1 MVVDVRLELA
11 LGPGEAQLLAEL
23 QHPGL
28 VGHVVAEAEL
38 ALFHGES
45 DACAEHRIVAELLGE
60 VERDVHQVLQAVL
73 PGGELQ
79 AVALADHD
87 GVGELLLRAEVEVHP
102 ALRDVRPLHDLADA
116 GSTEAEL
123 VEDLR
128 RGPQDGGFGLN
139 CPELRG
145 ALLLSF

>member
-1 MVVDVRLELA
+1 MVVDVRLEFA
-11 LGPGEAQLLAEL
+11 LGPGEAQLLPEL

-28 VGHVVAEAEL
+28 VGDVVAQAEL
-38 ALFHGES
+38 ALFHGQS
-45 DACAEHRIVAELLGE
+45 DTGAEHRIVPELLGE

-87 GVGELLLRAEVEVHP
+87 GVGELLLRAEVEVHA
-102 ALRDVRPLHDLADA
+102 ALRDVCPLHDLADA
-116 GSTEAEL
+116 GSAEAEL
-123 VEDLR
+123 VEDLG
-128 RGPQDGGFGLN
+128 RGAQDGRFGLN